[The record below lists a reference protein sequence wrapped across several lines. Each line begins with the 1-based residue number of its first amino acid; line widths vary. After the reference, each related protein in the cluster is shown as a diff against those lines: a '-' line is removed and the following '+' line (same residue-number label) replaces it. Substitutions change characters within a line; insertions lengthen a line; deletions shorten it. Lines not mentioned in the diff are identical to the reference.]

1 MSGAT
6 AVTKKILVVEDEA
19 AIRMNLTLML
29 KGEGYTLDSAE
40 DGRAGIEH
48 ARSFGPDLIVSD
60 VMMPELDGFGM
71 LEALRA
77 DPRFVDTPFIFLTAL
92 SDRTSMRR
100 GMNLGADDFLNKPFT
115 RDELIE
121 AVNSRLKKYESTARS
136 LAERLV
142 AGNDELKRW
151 YRQSLT
157 GAEAE
162 RPLAVAETA
171 GMTGK
176 MTVATVMFADIRNFT
191 TYSERLTAGQIA
203 ELLNAY
209 FESVCQPIV
218 RNGGRIAKL
227 IGDGIMVVFEARPED
242 GEDNHARRA
251 VRAGL
256 GVVLAANHFGD
267 WFKQHFD
274 LGGLPEF
281 ATGVGVHT
289 GDLMEVRIGPP
300 GAEDLTVV
308 GDSVNV
314 ASRLE
319 GQTKELG
326 WPVVAS
332 AATVSMAGSIVST
345 GQSRTLELRGRNTPV
360 EAMEVTGIGAYAGAQ
375 EGPIELPASVRVA
388 LAENANMA
396 ARAAKAALSETLR
409 IVTSDLSRA
418 LASGRALQ
426 VKGYR
431 VLKKIG
437 EGGMSNVFLAE
448 RESDGTQVALKIL
461 NARPSDDKQ
470 LLQRFI
476 QESALISD
484 IDHVNVVKIY
494 DKGFTEDYAYI
505 AMEYF
510 TGGSLKDVIA
520 GGLTPRQ
527 ALSLLAQ
534 AAAALAEI
542 HRLGIVHR
550 DVKPANMMLRADGT
564 MVLADFGIAKR
575 TEGSME
581 RTMHGEFFGTPYY
594 ISPEQANGKS
604 ATERSD
610 IYSLGIIFY
619 EMLMNRRPYVGES
632 IVELIS
638 QHVGAPVPRLPQQ
651 LHDYQPLIDGMLAKD
666 PAARLQ
672 NADEVLAAIDRV
684 WTEVALRA
692 SSALGRD

>member
-1 MSGAT
+1 M
-6 AVTKKILVVEDEA
+6 KKILVVEDEA
-19 AIRMNLTLML
+19 GIRLNLTLML
-29 KGEGYTLDSAE
+29 KGEGYAVDSAE

-48 ARSFGPDLIVSD
+48 AKSFGPDLVVSD
-60 VMMPELDGFGM
+60 VMMPELDGFGL

-121 AVNSRLKKYESTARS
+121 AVNTRLKKYESSARS

-151 YRQSLT
+151 YRQSLS
-157 GAEAE
+157 GSEPE
-162 RPLAVAETA
+162 RPLAFAETA

-191 TYSERLTAGQIA
+191 TYSERLTAEQIA

-227 IGDGIMVVFEARPED
+227 IGDGIMVVFEAREED

-256 GVVLAANHFGD
+256 GVVLAANRFGD

-326 WPVVAS
+326 WPLVAS
-332 AATVSMAGSIVST
+332 AATVSMAGGVVTT
-345 GQSRTLELRGRNTPV
+345 GQSRMLDLRGRNAPI
-360 EAMEVTGIGAYAGAQ
+360 EAFEVTGIGASEGAP
-375 EGPIELPASVRVA
+375 EGPIEVPESVRAA
-388 LAENANMA
+388 LAENAAMTG
-396 ARAAKAALSETLR
+396 RAAKAALSETLR

-431 VLKKIG
+431 VLRKIG
-437 EGGMSNVFLAE
+437 EGGMSNVFLAV
-448 RESDGTQVALKIL
+448 RESDGAEVALKIL

-484 IDHVNVVKIY
+484 IDHTNVVKIF
-494 DKGFTEDYAYI
+494 DKGFTDDYAYI

-594 ISPEQANGKS
+594 ISPEQANGKA

-638 QHVGAPVPRLPQQ
+638 QHVGAPVPRLPQN
-651 LHDYQPLIDGMLAKD
+651 LEDYQLLIDGMMAKD
-666 PAARLQ
+666 PAVRLQ

-684 WTEVALRA
+684 WTQVALRA
-692 SSALGRD
+692 SSAQSGD

>member
-1 MSGAT
+1 M
-6 AVTKKILVVEDEA
+6 KKILVVEDDA
-19 AIRMNLTLML
+19 AIRLNVTLML
-29 KGEGYTLDSAE
+29 KGEGYEVDAAE
-40 DGRAGIEH
+40 DGRAGIVH
-48 ARSFGPDLIVSD
+48 ARRFAPDLIVSD
-60 VMMPELDGFGM
+60 VMMPELDGFAM

-77 DPRFVDTPFIFLTAL
+77 EPRFVDTPFIFLTAL

-115 RDELIE
+115 RDELTD

-142 AGNDELKRW
+142 AGNEELKRW
-151 YRQSLT
+151 YRQSLS
-157 GAEAE
+157 GFEPE
-162 RPLAVAETA
+162 RPLAFPETA

-176 MTVATVMFADIRNFT
+176 MTEATVMFADIRNFT

-209 FESVCQPIV
+209 FEAVCQPIV
-218 RNGGRIAKL
+218 RSGGRIAKL

-242 GEDNHARRA
+242 GEDNHACRA

-256 GVVLAANHFGD
+256 GVVMAANRFGE
-267 WFKQHFD
+267 WFKRHFD
-274 LGGLPEF
+274 MAGLPEF
-281 ATGVGVHT
+281 ATGVGIHT

-332 AATVSMAGSIVST
+332 AATVGKAGSIVST
-345 GQSRTLELRGRNTPV
+345 GQSRTLDLRGRNAPI
-360 EAMEVTGIGAYAGAQ
+360 EAVEVTGIGAVAGAQ
-375 EGPIELPASVRVA
+375 EGPIELPAAVRAA
-388 LAENANMA
+388 LAENANKA
-396 ARAAKAALSETLR
+396 AHAAKAALADTLR
-409 IVTSDLSRA
+409 IITSELSRA
-418 LASGRALQ
+418 LISGRALQ

-431 VLKKIG
+431 VLSKIG

-448 RESDGTQVALKIL
+448 RENDGAQVALKIL

-484 IDHVNVVKIY
+484 IEHPNVVKIY
-494 DKGFTEDYAYI
+494 DKGFTDDYAYI

-520 GGLTPRQ
+520 QGLTPRQ
-527 ALSLLAQ
+527 SLSLLAQ

-575 TEGSME
+575 TEGSMDK
-581 RTMHGEFFGTPYY
+581 TLHGEFFGTPYY
-594 ISPEQANGKS
+594 ISPEQANGKP

-632 IVELIS
+632 IVELIA

-651 LHDYQPLIDGMLAKD
+651 LEDYQVLIDGMMAKD
-666 PAARLQ
+666 PADRLQ
-672 NADEVLAAIDRV
+672 NADQVLAAIDRV
-684 WTEVALRA
+684 WTQIALRA
-692 SSALGRD
+692 SAALNRD

>member
-1 MSGAT
+1 M
-6 AVTKKILVVEDEA
+6 KKILVVEDEA
-19 AIRMNLTLML
+19 SIRLNVTLML
-29 KGEGYTLDSAE
+29 KGEGYAVDAAE
-40 DGRAGIEH
+40 DGRAGVEH
-48 ARSFGPDLIVSD
+48 AKSFSPDLIVSD
-60 VMMPELDGFGM
+60 VMMPHLDGFGM
-71 LEALRA
+71 LEALRDDA
-77 DPRFVDTPFIFLTAL
+77 RFADTPFIFLTAL
-92 SDRTSMRR
+92 NDRSSMRR

-115 RDELIE
+115 RNELIE
-121 AVNSRLKKYESTARS
+121 AVNSRLKKYDKAARS

-142 AGNDELKRW
+142 AGNDELRRW
-151 YRQSLT
+151 YRQNLT
-157 GAEAE
+157 GGDAE
-162 RPLAVAETA
+162 RPLAFAQSA

-176 MTVATVMFADIRNFT
+176 ISVASVLFADIRNFT

-209 FESVCQPIV
+209 FETVCQPIV

-227 IGDGIMVVFEARPED
+227 IGDGIMVVFEAREED
-242 GEDNHARRA
+242 GEDNHACRA
-251 VRAGL
+251 IRAGL
-256 GVVLAANHFGD
+256 GIVLAANKFGE
-267 WFKQHFD
+267 WFKAHFD
-274 LGGLPEF
+274 LGSVPEF

-326 WPVVAS
+326 WPLVAS
-332 AATVSMAGSIVST
+332 AAAVSMAGSLVST
-345 GQSRTLELRGRNTPV
+345 GESRMLELRGRDAPI
-360 EAMEVTGIGAYAGAQ
+360 EAVEVTGIGAPAGAE
-375 EGPIELPASVRVA
+375 EGPIEVPASVRAA
-388 LAENANMA
+388 LAENAQMT

-409 IVTSDLSRA
+409 IITSELSRA
-418 LASGRALQ
+418 LAAGRPLQ
-426 VKGYR
+426 IKGYR
-431 VLKKIG
+431 VLSKIG

-448 RESDGTQVALKIL
+448 RERDGAQVALKIL
-461 NARPSDDKQ
+461 NAKPSDDKE

-484 IDHVNVVKIY
+484 IDHTNVVKIY
-494 DKGFTEDYAYI
+494 DKGFTDDYAYI

-510 TGGSLKDVIA
+510 GGGSLKDVIE

-575 TEGSME
+575 SDGDMAKTV
-581 RTMHGEFFGTPYY
+581 HGEFFGTPYY
-594 ISPEQANGKS
+594 ISPEQANGKP

-619 EMLMNRRPYVGES
+619 EMLMNERPFDGNS
-632 IVELIS
+632 IVELIT
-638 QHVGAPVPRLPQQ
+638 QHVHTPVPRLPDA
-651 LHDYQPLIDGMLAKD
+651 LADYQGLLDGMLAKD
-666 PAARLQ
+666 PAERLQ
-672 NADEVLAAIDRV
+672 NADEVLAVIDRV
-684 WTEVALRA
+684 WTQIALRA
-692 SSALGRD
+692 S

>member
-1 MSGAT
+1 MK
-6 AVTKKILVVEDEA
+6 KKILVVEDEA
-19 AIRMNLTLML
+19 SIRLNLTLML
-29 KGEGYTLDSAE
+29 KGEGYELDSAE
-40 DGRAGIEH
+40 NGRAGIEH
-48 ARSFGPDLIVSD
+48 AKSFAPDLIISD

-71 LEALRA
+71 LDALRG
-77 DPRFVDTPFIFLTAL
+77 DPRFADTPFIFLTAL
-92 SDRTSMRR
+92 NDKTSMRR

-115 RDELIE
+115 RDELID
-121 AVNSRLKKYESTARS
+121 AVNSRLKKYENAARS
-136 LAERLV
+136 LAERLI

-151 YRQSLT
+151 YRESIS
-157 GAEAE
+157 GANAE
-162 RPLAVAETA
+162 RPLTFAETA
-171 GMTGK
+171 GLTGK
-176 MTVATVMFADIRNFT
+176 MTEATVLFADVRNFT

-209 FESVCQPIV
+209 FEAVCQPIV

-227 IGDGIMVVFEARPED
+227 IGDGIMVVFEPREED

-256 GVVLAANHFGD
+256 GIVLAANAFGG
-267 WFKQHFD
+267 WFKRHFD
-274 LGGLPEF
+274 LSGLPDF
-281 ATGVGVHT
+281 ATGVGIHT
-289 GDLMEVRIGPP
+289 GELMEVRIGPP

-332 AATVSMAGSIVST
+332 TATISMAGSLVST
-345 GQSRTLELRGRNTPV
+345 GESRLLELRGRHIPV
-360 EAMEVTGIGAYAGAQ
+360 EALEVTGIGAAEGAE
-375 EGPIELPASVRVA
+375 EGPIEVPESLRAA
-388 LAENANMA
+388 LAENAQMT

-409 IVTSDLSRA
+409 IITSDLSKA
-418 LASGRALQ
+418 LAAGRQLQ
-426 VKGYR
+426 IKGYR
-431 VLKKIG
+431 VQSKIG

-448 RESDGTQVALKIL
+448 RESDGAQVALKIL

-484 IDHVNVVKIY
+484 IDHTNVVRIY
-494 DKGFTEDYAYI
+494 DKGFTDDYAYI

-520 GGLTPRQ
+520 KGLSPRQ

-542 HRLGIVHR
+542 HSLGIVHR

-575 TEGSME
+575 SEGSMD
-581 RTMHGEFFGTPYY
+581 RTVHGEFFGTPYY
-594 ISPEQANGKS
+594 ISPEQASGKR

-619 EMLMNRRPYVGES
+619 EMLMNRRPFDGSS

-638 QHVGAPVPRLPQQ
+638 QHVHAPVPRLPAG
-651 LHDYQPLIDGMLAKD
+651 LDDYQGLLDGMLAKD
-666 PAARLQ
+666 PAERLQ

-684 WTEVALRA
+684 WTQVALRA
-692 SSALGRD
+692 KPS

>member
-1 MSGAT
+1 MSGT
-6 AVTKKILVVEDEA
+6 GIVKKKILVVEDEA
-19 AIRMNLTLML
+19 SIRLNLTLML
-29 KGEGYTLDSAE
+29 KGEGYELDSAE
-40 DGRAGIEH
+40 NGRAGIEH
-48 ARSFGPDLIVSD
+48 AKGFMPDLIISD

-71 LEALRA
+71 LDALRG
-77 DPRFVDTPFIFLTAL
+77 DPRFADTPFIFLTAL
-92 SDRTSMRR
+92 NDKTSMRR

-115 RDELIE
+115 RDELVD
-121 AVNSRLKKYESTARS
+121 AVNSRLKKYENAARS

-151 YRQSLT
+151 YRESLS

-162 RPLAVAETA
+162 RPLSNAETA
-171 GMTGK
+171 GLTGK
-176 MTVATVMFADIRNFT
+176 MTEATVLFADVRNFT
-191 TYSERLTAGQIA
+191 TYSELLTAGQIA

-209 FESVCQPIV
+209 FEAVCQPIV

-227 IGDGIMVVFEARPED
+227 IGDGIMVVFDRRDED

-256 GVVLAANHFGD
+256 GIVLAANAFGD

-274 LGGLPEF
+274 LSGLPNF
-281 ATGVGVHT
+281 ATGVGIHT
-289 GDLMEVRIGPP
+289 GELMEVRIGPP

-332 AATVSMAGSIVST
+332 AATVSKAGSLVST
-345 GQSRTLELRGRNTPV
+345 GESRVLELRGRHTPV
-360 EAMEVTGIGAYAGAQ
+360 EAMEVTGIGATEGT
-375 EGPIELPASVRVA
+375 EDGPIEVPESLRAA
-388 LAENANMA
+388 LAENAKMT

-409 IVTSDLSRA
+409 IITSDLSKA
-418 LASGRALQ
+418 LAAGRQLQ
-426 VKGYR
+426 IKGYR
-431 VLKKIG
+431 VQSKIG

-448 RESDGTQVALKIL
+448 RESDGAQVALKIL

-484 IDHVNVVKIY
+484 IDHTNVVKIY
-494 DKGFTEDYAYI
+494 DKGFTDDYAYI

-520 GGLTPRQ
+520 QGLSPRQ

-575 TEGSME
+575 SEGSMD

-594 ISPEQANGKS
+594 ISPEQAGGKP

-619 EMLMNRRPYVGES
+619 EMLMNRRPFDGSS

-638 QHVGAPVPRLPQQ
+638 QHVHAPVPRLPAA
-651 LHDYQPLIDGMLAKD
+651 LDDYQGLLDSMLAKD
-666 PAARLQ
+666 PAERLQ

-684 WTEVALRA
+684 WTQVALRA
-692 SSALGRD
+692 NPA

>member
-1 MSGAT
+1 MSGAGN
-6 AVTKKILVVEDEA
+6 VKKKILVVEDEA
-19 AIRMNLTLML
+19 SIRLNLTLML
-29 KGEGYTLDSAE
+29 KGEGYELDSAE
-40 DGRAGIEH
+40 NGRAGIEH
-48 ARSFGPDLIVSD
+48 AKSFAPDLIISD

-71 LEALRA
+71 LDALRG
-77 DPRFVDTPFIFLTAL
+77 DPRFADTPFIFLTAL
-92 SDRTSMRR
+92 NDKTSMRR

-115 RDELIE
+115 REELID
-121 AVNSRLKKYESTARS
+121 AVNSRLKKYENAARS
-136 LAERLV
+136 LAERLI

-151 YRQSLT
+151 YRESIS
-157 GAEAE
+157 GANAE
-162 RPLAVAETA
+162 RPLTFAETA
-171 GMTGK
+171 GLTGK
-176 MTVATVMFADIRNFT
+176 MTEATVLFADVRNFT

-209 FESVCQPIV
+209 FEAVCQPIV

-227 IGDGIMVVFEARPED
+227 IGDGIMVVFEPREED

-256 GVVLAANHFGD
+256 GIVLAANAFGG
-267 WFKQHFD
+267 WFKRHFD
-274 LGGLPEF
+274 LSGLPDF
-281 ATGVGVHT
+281 ATGVGIHT
-289 GDLMEVRIGPP
+289 GELMEVRIGPP

-332 AATVSMAGSIVST
+332 TATISMAGSLVST
-345 GQSRTLELRGRNTPV
+345 GESRLLELRGRHIPV
-360 EAMEVTGIGAYAGAQ
+360 EALEVTGIGAAEGAE
-375 EGPIELPASVRVA
+375 EGPIEVPESLRAA
-388 LAENANMA
+388 LAENAQMT

-409 IVTSDLSRA
+409 IITSDLSKA
-418 LASGRALQ
+418 LAAGRQLQ
-426 VKGYR
+426 IKGYR
-431 VLKKIG
+431 VQSKIG

-448 RESDGTQVALKIL
+448 RESDGAQVALKIL

-484 IDHVNVVKIY
+484 IDHTNVVRIY
-494 DKGFTEDYAYI
+494 DKGFTDDYAYI

-520 GGLTPRQ
+520 KGLSPRQ

-542 HRLGIVHR
+542 HSLGIVHR

-575 TEGSME
+575 SEGSMD
-581 RTMHGEFFGTPYY
+581 RTVHGEFFGTPYY
-594 ISPEQANGKS
+594 ISPEQASGKR

-619 EMLMNRRPYVGES
+619 EMLMNRRPFDGSS

-638 QHVGAPVPRLPQQ
+638 QHVHAPVPRLPAG
-651 LHDYQPLIDGMLAKD
+651 LDDYQGLLDGMLAKD
-666 PAARLQ
+666 PAERLQ

-684 WTEVALRA
+684 WTQVALRA
-692 SSALGRD
+692 KPS